1 MTGIF
6 WSSNLRAQHLR
17 WLQLVHFPKPHEP
30 ENQGDPKSSNGV
42 QDGWIIRWVPD
53 PGSRE
58 MIHPRSWNGS
68 PLKKLVL
75 GVDYVDYFP
84 DLGFDNLMKGL
95 SPSKKLE
102 RRVTCKM
109 WQADLAWLVAETWG
123 THEKNIWCL
132 NTYIYLYKHVYIY
145 IHIYICMCIHNLF
158 ILYTIIIC
166 FHMFH
171 NFCEPKRRLR
181 FVFGLSSQSFR
192 DCWVQFEEKTCRSDG
207 TNKLSPLGGENVPRE
222 NVGTLGMVPFIINP
236 HLPKG
241 TSIFPYEI
249 WIRGVGELRCW
260 MLDVD
265 FEWSSGVEFG
275 FFSVFF
281 FWVQNGM
288 FRIKGWGSKRSDQ
301 TLGYLVYIRGFTDN
315 IG

>member
-1 MTGIF
+1 MVFFDNPCFFDTGIF

-17 WLQLVHFPKPHEP
+17 WLQLVHFPKPHGP

-109 WQADLAWLVAETWG
+109 WQADLAWLVPETWG
-123 THEKNIWCL
+123 THEKNIWICICIL
-132 NTYIYLYKHVYIY
+132 IFDVWIRIYLYKHVYIY
-145 IHIYICMCIHNLF
+145 IFVCV
-158 ILYTIIIC
+158 YTIYSYYNDYM
-166 FHMFH
+166 FSYFH

-207 TNKLSPLGGENVPRE
+207 TNKLSPLVVKMFLGKMLVP
-222 NVGTLGMVPFIINP
+222 LGWYP
-236 HLPKG
+236 L
-241 TSIFPYEI
+241 
-249 WIRGVGELRCW
+249 
-260 MLDVD
+260 
-265 FEWSSGVEFG
+265 
-275 FFSVFF
+275 
-281 FWVQNGM
+281 
-288 FRIKGWGSKRSDQ
+288 
-301 TLGYLVYIRGFTDN
+301 
-315 IG
+315 

>member
-1 MTGIF
+1 MTRCVVSNVFVNNPIWHLKHWFLIKKVFLDDPFLLIIHFVLIIHGFLMTGIF

-145 IHIYICMCIHNLF
+145 IYIFVCV
-158 ILYTIIIC
+158 YTIY
-166 FHMFH
+166 
-171 NFCEPKRRLR
+171 
-181 FVFGLSSQSFR
+181 S
-192 DCWVQFEEKTCRSDG
+192 
-207 TNKLSPLGGENVPRE
+207 
-222 NVGTLGMVPFIINP
+222 
-236 HLPKG
+236 
-241 TSIFPYEI
+241 Y
-249 WIRGVGELRCW
+249 
-260 MLDVD
+260 
-265 FEWSSGVEFG
+265 
-275 FFSVFF
+275 
-281 FWVQNGM
+281 
-288 FRIKGWGSKRSDQ
+288 
-301 TLGYLVYIRGFTDN
+301 YIQ
-315 IG
+315 